1 MLYYK
6 EWLDEKPKGLG
17 ESADN
22 YKNRKEEV
30 FEFEPNQSNL
40 RVLLTYCM
48 RSREKLSKPKW
59 ARLRNRLLLQ
69 MAHEKLKKM
78 LVDVKTEKK
87 EKEQRK
93 NIWR

>member
-1 MLYYK
+1 MLFSKYFINIVKIDIDIRALFMLYYK

-48 RSREKLSKPKW
+48 RSREKLSKP
-59 ARLRNRLLLQ
+59 
-69 MAHEKLKKM
+69 
-78 LVDVKTEKK
+78 T
-87 EKEQRK
+87 
-93 NIWR
+93 